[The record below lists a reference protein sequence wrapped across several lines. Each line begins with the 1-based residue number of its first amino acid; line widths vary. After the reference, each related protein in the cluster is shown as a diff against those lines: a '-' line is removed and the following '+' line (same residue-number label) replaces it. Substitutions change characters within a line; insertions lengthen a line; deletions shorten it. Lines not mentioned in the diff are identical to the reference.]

1 MTNASPS
8 SPAASARATRWMVAI
23 AGGLLLLLV
32 AGFIAMVVFVKDEVK
47 LNAIGPVGRGPGAER
62 GGLVFQGTLNVWEIH
77 GRMAIDAGNRAHF
90 ELDMRGPSGQPA
102 PPDLDF
108 SLALA
113 AADGSRPPLPM
124 PHKAGGFGSYTA
136 DVQLPAA
143 GPWQLRVAF
152 PGVTGILGFAADE

>member
-1 MTNASPS
+1 MTTRSPS
-8 SPAASARATRWMVAI
+8 SPASGARTTRWLVAI
-23 AGGLLLLLV
+23 AGGLFLLLV

-113 AADGSRPPLPM
+113 PADGSRPAIPV
-124 PHKAGGFGSYTA
+124 PHKSDGFGSYAA
-136 DVQLPAA
+136 DAQLPAA

-152 PGVTGILGFAADE
+152 PGVTGVFGFMADE